1 MVDEPSPLE
10 QSAVIKRLSAV
21 QLLLSSDRSA
31 AEHDILIATIV
42 EALKTRPEGVDGL
55 AEFANTVWPG
65 SLITT
70 IQIRTALMA
79 ATAASLVKLLSGDD
93 GCEKWGLTTLAVE
106 EMQRARD
113 WSIDVVTRFENFL
126 MDRAVQEFGH
136 CDEITAH
143 LWATILEDALFTGI
157 RSGLSSEK
165 SGLFVTRASTISSNG
180 FHLDLIFKVI
190 DEDCADASV
199 NSFLRALA
207 LDALDPSNPFG
218 NEIVHNIA
226 TGFALNA
233 FLARR
238 DHLSERQQIGTLRGQ
253 VVILDTPILLRLL
266 GSDDQASLIWQTLRV
281 SSDQGVSVLVFEWTF
296 EELKNLLS
304 RLTPEALIAE
314 EDIAAGVSPGML
326 AKLLDQPLR
335 LWLEKREREE
345 IGSWDDFA
353 LQVDKLPT
361 KIVELGGSVV
371 VKRSAYSLAESGL
384 FYKFETALE
393 DVLTER
399 NATRNRPTRGK
410 PQITHDAR
418 LMLEVQSR
426 RPFPE
431 PDTTFW
437 PGATIL
443 SVDTAIAPAYRRAL
457 NLNAETFPS
466 AVTFSQW
473 MAIVTSCAEPADA
486 ELVARFVPTELA
498 YETLLSIA
506 VRFPIE
512 SSRAIVEVLS
522 NGNSGSATNVRIA
535 QMTIDDLLN
544 NQHEIIDDPVSF
556 GNQVASIVIG
566 IQGRRIAEAAKW
578 QRDNA
583 ATERDREKQQ
593 RVVEQAL
600 SQRDSEAR
608 VEAEALSIAFE
619 ARAEKAETSSAK
631 SVLQLR
637 RMPIIYVLMTIGIV
651 LAICA
656 AVLNLWWL
664 FSGTLLSVG
673 ILWRNGN
680 EWSRD
685 PEKHWGHL
693 LTSLIPELLVVIQFI
708 HHN

>member
-1 MVDEPSPLE
+1 MTDVPSPIE
-10 QSAVIKRLSAV
+10 QSAIIKRLSAV

-42 EALKTRPEGVDGL
+42 EALKTQSNGIDSL
-55 AEFANTVWPG
+55 TEFANTVWPG
-65 SLITT
+65 SLITNV
-70 IQIRTALMA
+70 QIRTALMA
-79 ATAASLVKLLSGDD
+79 ATAARLVEPLCDDD
-93 GCEKWGLTTLAVE
+93 GSESWRLTALAVE
-106 EMQRARD
+106 EMHRARD
-113 WSIDVVTRFENFL
+113 WSIDVVKRFENFL
-126 MDRAVQEFGH
+126 MDRAAQEFGR
-136 CDEITAH
+136 CDELTAH

-157 RSGLSSEK
+157 RSGLTSEE
-165 SGLFVTRASTISSNG
+165 SGLFVTHASTISSNG
-180 FHLDLIFKVI
+180 FHLDLIFGVI
-190 DEDCADASV
+190 DEDCPDASV

-207 LDALDPSNPFG
+207 LDALDPSNLFG
-218 NEIVHNIA
+218 SEIVHNIA

-266 GSDDQASLIWQTLRV
+266 GSNEQASLIWQTLKV
-281 SSDQGVSVLVFEWTF
+281 SNDQGVSVLIFEWTI
-296 EELKNLLS
+296 EELKNLLTRFTS
-304 RLTPEALIAE
+304 DALIAE
-314 EDIAAGVSPGML
+314 QNIAAGVCAGVL

-335 LWLEKREREE
+335 LWLEKRESGE
-345 IGSWDDFA
+345 ITSWEDFL
-353 LQVDKLPT
+353 LQVDALPT
-361 KIVELGGSVV
+361 RIIEIGGSVV
-371 VKRSAYSLAESGL
+371 PKRTDYSFAESTL
-384 FYKFETALE
+384 FYEFETVLE

-399 NATRNRPTRGK
+399 NTTRGRPTRGK
-410 PQITHDAR
+410 LQIAHDAR
-418 LMLEVQSR
+418 LMLEVQTR
-426 RPFPE
+426 RPIPE

-443 SVDTAIAPAYRRAL
+443 TVDTAIAPAYRRAL
-457 NLNAETFPS
+457 KLNLGTFP
-466 AVTFSQW
+466 AAITFSQW
-473 MAIVTSCAEPADA
+473 MAIVTSCAEPAEA

-522 NGNSGSATNVRIA
+522 SGDSSSATNVRIA

-544 NQHEIIDDPVSF
+544 NQNEIIDDPISF

-566 IQGRRIAEAAKW
+566 NQGRRIAEAAKW

-583 ATERDREKQQ
+583 NVEREEKNNN
-593 RVVEQAL
+593 VLSSKLL

-608 VEAEALSIAFE
+608 VKVEALAIAYKD
-619 ARAEKAETSSAK
+619 RAEKAENA
-631 SVLQLR
+631 SVRSNLQLR
-637 RMPIIYVLMTIGIV
+637 RMPTIYVLMTIGT
-651 LAICA
+651 LFAICA
-656 AVLNLWWL
+656 GLLSLWWI

-680 EWSRD
+680 EWSKD

-693 LTSLIPELLVVIQFI
+693 LTSLIPELLVVIQFVKK
-708 HHN
+708 N